1 VGMIA
6 RTVSWRVAEALSVHL
21 AGATDMAIEEIVR
34 RRGQSIKNSV
44 EDERVLHPEFTPT
57 DLARSLVYQRSNVS
71 AIAGAVSS
79 LPGAFP
85 GIGSGAEI
93 GAALADTAALIYS
106 QVALTLAVAAAFD
119 HDLGAHDARAADV
132 RIVLALDVGA
142 AKFGERGIVEFAD
155 GGTLDPHDPE
165 LSEELTREL
174 GVMVVQRTVRRRAR
188 TLLGREIPFG
198 VGVAIG
204 AGANFKVMRHTG
216 RTALRYFDFTA
227 TGTGRA

>member
-1 VGMIA
+1 MIA
-6 RTVSWRVAEALSVHL
+6 RTVSWRIAEALSAHL

-34 RRGQSIKNSV
+34 RRGESIKNAV

-85 GIGSGAEI
+85 GFGSGAEI

-155 GGTLDPHDPE
+155 GGTLDPNDPE

-174 GVMVVQRTVRRRAR
+174 GVMVVRRTVRRRAR

>member
-1 VGMIA
+1 MIA